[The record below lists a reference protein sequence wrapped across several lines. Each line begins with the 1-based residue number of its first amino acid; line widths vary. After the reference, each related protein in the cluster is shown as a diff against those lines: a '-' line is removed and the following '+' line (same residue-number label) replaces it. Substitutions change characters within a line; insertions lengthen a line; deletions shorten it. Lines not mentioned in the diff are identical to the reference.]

1 MAKIILFTH
10 QKGGVGKST
19 LSYNVA
25 NLLNQHA
32 KVGLIDWDYQGTL
45 LQVKELNDQLTY
57 VDVNRDVKK
66 IPQADFDFI
75 IIDTPPYIFEEINA
89 LVKLADLIVVPTQ
102 ASIND
107 LLAIDKTVQIIKEND
122 AIDRSVIVFNRIK
135 SNSSLKDKL
144 TENFNELNV
153 PIANTIINDYDAI
166 TNSIITKGV
175 ESRHKASTQ
184 LQNLTTELMTK
195 LLSNG

>member
-57 VDVNRDVKK
+57 IDVNRDIKK

-144 TENFNELNV
+144 AENFNELNV

>member
-25 NLLNQHA
+25 NLLTQHA

-45 LQVKELNDQLTY
+45 LQVKELNDQLTF
-57 VDVNRDVKK
+57 VDVERNVSK
-66 IPQADFDFI
+66 IPHDDFDFI
-75 IIDTPPYIFEEINA
+75 IIDTPPYLFEEIHE
-89 LVKLADLIVVPTQ
+89 LVKRADLIVIPTQ

-107 LLAIDKTVQIIKEND
+107 LLAIDKTIQILKDND
-122 AIDRSVIVFNRIK
+122 AIDRSLIVFNRIK
-135 SNSSLKDKL
+135 SNSSLKDRL
-144 TENFNELNV
+144 IGNFNELNV
-153 PIANTIINDYDAI
+153 TIANTVINDYDAI
-166 TNSIITKGV
+166 TNSIVTKGV
-175 ESRHKASTQ
+175 EAKHKASNQ

>member
-19 LSYNVA
+19 LSFNVA

-57 VDVNRDVKK
+57 IDVDRDVKK
-66 IPQADFDFI
+66 IPHADFDFI
-75 IIDTPPYIFEEINA
+75 IIDTPPYIFEEIHA
-89 LVKLADLIVVPTQ
+89 LVKLANLIVIPTQ

-107 LLAIDKTVQIIKEND
+107 LLAIDKTVQIIKENE
-122 AIDRSVIVFNRIK
+122 AVDRSIIVFNRIK
-135 SNSSLKDKL
+135 SNSSLKEKL
-144 TENFNELNV
+144 TENFNELQI
-153 PIANTIINDYDAI
+153 PIANSIINDYDAI
-166 TNSIITKGV
+166 TNSIVTKGV
-175 ESRHKASTQ
+175 EVKHKANNQ
-184 LQNLTTELMTK
+184 LQNLTTELITK

>member
-75 IIDTPPYIFEEINA
+75 IIDTPPYIFEEINE

-153 PIANTIINDYDAI
+153 PIANTVINDYDAI

-175 ESRHKASTQ
+175 ESRHKASGQ

>member
-57 VDVNRDVKK
+57 IDVNRDVKK

-89 LVKLADLIVVPTQ
+89 LVKMADLVVIPTQ

-107 LLAIDKTVQIIKEND
+107 LLAIDKTVQIIKENE
-122 AIDRSVIVFNRIK
+122 AIDRSIIVFNRIK

-144 TENFNELNV
+144 NANFLELEV

-175 ESRHKASTQ
+175 ESRHKASAQ

>member
-57 VDVNRDVKK
+57 IDVNRDVKK

-175 ESRHKASTQ
+175 ESRHKASGQ

>member
-25 NLLNQHA
+25 NLLNQDA

-45 LQVKELNDQLTY
+45 LQVKDLNDQLTY
-57 VDVNRDVKK
+57 IDVDRKINK
-66 IPQADFDFI
+66 IPHEDFDFI
-75 IIDTPPYIFEEINA
+75 IIDTPPYLFEEIHS
-89 LVKLADLIVVPTQ
+89 LVQQADLIVIPTQ

-107 LLAIDKTVQIIKEND
+107 LLAIDKTVQIIKDNN
-122 AIDRSVIVFNRIK
+122 AVDRSLIVFNRIK
-135 SNSSLKDKL
+135 ANLSLKDRL
-144 TENFNELNV
+144 SENFNELDV
-153 PIANTIINDYDAI
+153 PIANTVINDYDAI
-166 TNSIITKGV
+166 TNSIVTKGV
-175 ESRHKASTQ
+175 EGKHKASNQ
-184 LQNLTTELMTK
+184 LQNLTRELMIK

>member
-144 TENFNELNV
+144 TENFNELKV
-153 PIANTIINDYDAI
+153 PIANTVINDYDAI

>member
-57 VDVNRDVKK
+57 IDVNRDVKK

>member
-57 VDVNRDVKK
+57 IDVNRDVKK

-175 ESRHKASTQ
+175 EIRHKASGQ

>member
-25 NLLNQHA
+25 NLLTQHA

-45 LQVKELNDQLTY
+45 LQVKELNDQLTF
-57 VDVNRDVKK
+57 VDVERNVSK
-66 IPQADFDFI
+66 IPHDDFDFI
-75 IIDTPPYIFEEINA
+75 IIDTPPYLFEEIHE
-89 LVKLADLIVVPTQ
+89 LVKRADLIVIPTQ

-107 LLAIDKTVQIIKEND
+107 LLAIDKTIQILKDND
-122 AIDRSVIVFNRIK
+122 AIDRSLIVFNRIK
-135 SNSSLKDKL
+135 SNSSLKDRL
-144 TENFNELNV
+144 IENFNELNV
-153 PIANTIINDYDAI
+153 TIANTVINDYDAI
-166 TNSIITKGV
+166 TNSIVTKGV
-175 ESRHKASTQ
+175 EAKHKASNQ

>member
-45 LQVKELNDQLTY
+45 LQVKDLNDQLTFID
-57 VDVNRDVKK
+57 VDSK
-66 IPQADFDFI
+66 INNIPHDDFDFI
-75 IIDTPPYIFEEINA
+75 IIDTPPYLFEEIHS
-89 LVKLADLIVVPTQ
+89 LIKQADLIVIPTQ

-107 LLAIDKTVQIIKEND
+107 LLAIDKTVQIIKDSN

-135 SNSSLKDKL
+135 ANSSLKDRL
-144 TENFNELNV
+144 SDSFGEIGV
-153 PIANTIINDYDAI
+153 PIANTVINDYDAI
-166 TNSIITKGV
+166 TNSIVTKGV
-175 ESRHKASTQ
+175 EVKHKASNQ